1 MFAVYLPQRFPP
13 PYGILQE
20 GHIHRPLP
28 PFAPPAQISWSLPER
43 GFNALRDVGASI
55 VPGLSEL
62 ARDIANDDSCLKDSC
77 LSAESLSLRLC
88 SNEDRQYVV
97 VPRTT
102 GIFIVQI
109 GTASVRSGHGR
120 TASRATV
127 VVATLEARGDT
138 ACGQGFALQVHDV
151 KCTEGGA
158 AVLCPE
164 GGGGGGSNGR
174 RRGRRRRR
182 RGGYVSLPVTYA
194 ALLDEAKSRPG
205 EPSQLH
211 R

>member
-1 MFAVYLPQRFPP
+1 MESCKR
-13 PYGILQE
+13 PY
-20 GHIHRPLP
+20 HRPLP
-28 PFAPPAQISWSLPER
+28 PFALPAQMSWSLPER

-77 LSAESLSLRLC
+77 LSAESLSLRLY

-97 VPRTT
+97 VPRAT

-109 GTASVRSGHGR
+109 GTASARSGHGKA
-120 TASRATV
+120 ASRATS
-127 VVATLEARGDT
+127 VVATLEAKGDT
-138 ACGQGFALQVHDV
+138 ACGQGFALRVHDV
-151 KCTEGGA
+151 TCTEGGA
-158 AVLCPE
+158 ALLCPE
-164 GGGGGGSNGR
+164 GGGGGLNGR

-182 RGGYVSLPVTYA
+182 RRGYVSLPVTYA

-205 EPSQLH
+205 
-211 R
+211 